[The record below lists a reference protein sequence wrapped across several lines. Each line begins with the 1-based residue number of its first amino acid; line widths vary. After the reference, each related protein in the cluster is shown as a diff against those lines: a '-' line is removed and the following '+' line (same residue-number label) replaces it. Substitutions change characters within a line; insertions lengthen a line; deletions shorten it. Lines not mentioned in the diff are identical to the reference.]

1 MDLQQ
6 HLDRQREWSLATF
19 GEGLRT
25 RQITAHIRKECD
37 EIESAVSP
45 WHILAEG
52 CDVIALA
59 YDLLWRCGF
68 TAEEISAE
76 LDRKLTVNINR
87 QWPPI
92 GKDDGQPI
100 EHVREQ

>member
-1 MDLQQ
+1 MSDLQQ

-25 RQITAHIRKECD
+25 RQITSHIRKECD
-37 EIESAVSP
+37 EIEDRPASLEE
-45 WHILAEG
+45 W

-59 YDLLWRCGF
+59 FDGCWRCGF
-68 TAEEISAE
+68 TIEDVAAE

-87 QWPPI
+87 KWPPI
-92 GKDDGQPI
+92 GKDNGQPI
-100 EHVREQ
+100 EHVRE